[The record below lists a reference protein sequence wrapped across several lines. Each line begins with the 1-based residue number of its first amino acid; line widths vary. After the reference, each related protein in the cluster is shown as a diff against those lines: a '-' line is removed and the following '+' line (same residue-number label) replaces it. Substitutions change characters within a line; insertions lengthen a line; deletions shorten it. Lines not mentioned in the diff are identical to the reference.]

1 MRLHLAGSANGD
13 VSHVLLARP
22 EAVATARRA
31 VLGLA
36 LTEPTRQK
44 LALLVS
50 ELVTNSVKHAG
61 LSPDDR
67 VTVRFTTRGGT
78 VRVAVH
84 DGGQGFTPHANG
96 SDDMLVVGGLGLV
109 VVAELAEDWGVDS
122 NGHGCTVWCDVAL
135 EEERATAQR
144 VNGATGTQAVANA
157 GRGALGRDASAA
169 AAARIPTPP
178 IT

>member
-1 MRLHLAGSANGD
+1 VNGD

-31 VLGLA
+31 LLGLA

-44 LALLVS
+44 LALVVS
-50 ELVTNSVKHAG
+50 ELVTNSVRHAG
-61 LSPDDR
+61 QSPDDR
-67 VTVRFTTRGGT
+67 VTVRFTTLGGR

-84 DGGQGFTPHANG
+84 DGGQGFTPPTPHANG
-96 SDDMLVVGGLGLV
+96 SDDVLAVGGLGLV

-122 NGHGCTVWCDVAL
+122 DGHGCTVWCDVAL
-135 EEERATAQR
+135 EDERATAER

-157 GRGALGRDASAA
+157 GRGALGRAASAA
-169 AAARIPTPP
+169 AAARIPRPP